1 MGRTSAAA
9 SPALSEGITEDMLAS
24 LRYENM
30 YNALREGVEAQERA
44 FAKTISGQER
54 VATVKLPPL
63 NEFARGCTATGAWK
77 AALTDPVSAACMRH
91 LRRRVQQLEDP
102 MTCVVPS
109 EWAYREMNN
118 RAGAPKGPRHAQ
130 QQTSRVRRLQPLWSR
145 RPPVAPRHAI
155 LGRTCNTH
163 TKAAPLSRAPLA
175 PPCCPA
181 AAGARTH
188 VAPLASD
195 ARAPV
200 LPPCRASRR
209 RRTP

>member
-9 SPALSEGITEDMLAS
+9 SPALSEDITEDMLAS

-63 NEFARGCTATGAWK
+63 NEFARGCSATGAWK

-130 QQTSRVRRLQPLWSR
+130 QQTSRVRRLQPC
-145 RPPVAPRHAI
+145 
-155 LGRTCNTH
+155 GRDD
-163 TKAAPLSRAPLA
+163 PL
-175 PPCCPA
+175 
-181 AAGARTH
+181 
-188 VAPLASD
+188 
-195 ARAPV
+195 
-200 LPPCRASRR
+200 CRGPGTRS
-209 RRTP
+209 